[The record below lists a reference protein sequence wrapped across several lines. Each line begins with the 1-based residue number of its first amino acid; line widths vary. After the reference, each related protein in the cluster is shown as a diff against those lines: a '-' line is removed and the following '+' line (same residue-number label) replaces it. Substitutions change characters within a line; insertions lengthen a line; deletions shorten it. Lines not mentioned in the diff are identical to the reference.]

1 MVISDARRA
10 AVSKAQFGRWR
21 LHIIYV
27 LTVTHGQTRFTCS
40 HRIGDCSELGHLRLL
55 ARAIV
60 QCLAMLANI
69 DRVDCTLLHQ
79 ALCRCHSIVECGLR
93 RHRVLIVWNLR
104 QRLCHLQ
111 CLLLL

>member
-1 MVISDARRA
+1 
-10 AVSKAQFGRWR
+10 
-21 LHIIYV
+21 
-27 LTVTHGQTRFTCS
+27 
-40 HRIGDCSELGHLRLL
+40 
-55 ARAIV
+55 
-60 QCLAMLANI
+60 MLANI
-69 DRVDCTLLHQ
+69 DRVDCALLHQ